1 MFENTRACL
10 RLALSVGLCAACVL
24 LSAEA
29 SLAALKPKGAA
40 ATVQEAT
47 NPKPSKDD
55 ILLPMPC
62 DATMAF
68 RAVGTQAEGYLWDME
83 TLFGCDNCDR
93 QDRDYY
99 ERRYS
104 VALSGPFSARDMPSD
119 WRGKLP
125 KAEVGNYYFYLA
137 GKNEVT
143 NFQWKA
149 GMEKWCPSASSPL
162 SAEDSRP
169 RPFHTSPSPRD
180 P

>member
-1 MFENTRACL
+1 MLESTRAWL
-10 RLALSVGLCAACVL
+10 RLALGVGLCAACGL
-24 LSAEA
+24 LGAEA

-104 VALSGPFSARDMPSD
+104 VALSHFQPGTCLPTGGASFPKPKSATTIFIWRANMRSPTFNGKPS
-119 WRGKLP
+119 
-125 KAEVGNYYFYLA
+125 
-137 GKNEVT
+137 
-143 NFQWKA
+143 WKTGA
-149 GMEKWCPSASSPL
+149 
-162 SAEDSRP
+162 RP
-169 RPFHTSPSPRD
+169 RLLL
-180 P
+180 